1 MLGSIGDA
9 TVCRLRL
16 KQEGIVKIEFKFF
29 TPRAFARFLI
39 FLMGFFFLLITV
51 GTTFAIPIEGVW
63 FTPWGIILAL
73 RFGGQQYRSRQNN
86 IYWKKF
92 IRYRVLYALRPYV
105 SESDR
110 LWRLH
115 GFRRTEGDFDHWRA
129 KLWAQYPEAKANW
142 REIVLSLLPQKRPR
156 VGVCVPV
163 YRLDFETEVKPTL
176 DSLRHQTYPLDLIVV
191 AFNDPLDPAEEREE
205 GLRKIHEY
213 IDSIG
218 DDRFIVIDRPPGKRE
233 AMAAAFREIIERLG
247 TPIVTSDG
255 TTDVDLRNVMIVNAD
270 GDTVFDPD
278 ATAIGIHAL
287 LNDRRAQALTSNVQ
301 VINAEEN
308 RLTFQTYM
316 RYIFANNRERAAQ
329 RYRVTCMSGPCM
341 VMYARNVQEILNHP
355 DEWEHQMFGGEKVGP
370 GDDRQLTQA
379 HLVRGLGVVYN
390 PEVLTETECP
400 IEIPRWKDQQLRWNR
415 SALRGFFTKVNDGR
429 FYTHYG
435 IWSICDEIY
444 LATFGFILIGIVL
457 RLLFEATIKGIHEG
471 ISTASGYDPLVVGI
485 LAGIGDGFLTAGLY
499 VLPFLVIVLLM
510 NLIRTLAE
518 IINNRDFRFWKSS
531 FYLYYLVRYLVPI
544 KVKAVVTLTNNKWLG
559 RPN

>member
-1 MLGSIGDA
+1 M
-9 TVCRLRL
+9 RL
-16 KQEGIVKIEFKFF
+16 KQEGVVKIEFKFF
-29 TPRAFARFLI
+29 TVGAFAK
-39 FLMGFFFLLITV
+39 FFAYILGLVLLVLTV
-51 GTTFAIPIEGVW
+51 GLAVAFPIEGLW
-63 FTPWGIILAL
+63 LSPWGVVLL
-73 RFGGQQYRSRQNN
+73 FRFAGQQYRSRQNN

-92 IRYRVLYALRPYV
+92 IRYPILDALRSYV
-105 SESDR
+105 NEGDR
-110 LWRLH
+110 QWRLH
-115 GFRRTEGDFDHWRA
+115 GYRTTEGDFDHWRA
-129 KLWAQYPEAKANW
+129 ELWAEYPEAEVNW
-142 REIVLSLLPQKRPR
+142 QKIIFSLLPQKRPK
-156 VGVCVPV
+156 VGSSVPV

-191 AFNDPLDPAEEREE
+191 AFNEPSDPAEERQER
-205 GLRKIHEY
+205 LREIHEY

-218 DDRFIVIDRPPGKRE
+218 DDRFVVLDLLPGKRE
-233 AMAAAFREIIERLG
+233 AMAAAFREIIARLG
-247 TPIVTSDG
+247 TPIVTADG
-255 TTDVDLRNVMIVNAD
+255 TSDMDLRNVMIVNAD
-270 GDTVFDPD
+270 GDTVFDTD
-278 ATAIGIHAL
+278 TIAIGIHAL

-400 IEIPRWKDQQLRWNR
+400 VDIPRWKDQQLRWNR
-415 SALRGFFTKVNDGR
+415 SALRGFLTKVFDGR

-435 IWSICDEIY
+435 FWSIFDEFY
-444 LATFGFILIGIVL
+444 LATFGFILIGIVI
-457 RLLFEATIKGIHEG
+457 RLLIET
-471 ISTASGYDPLVVGI
+471 LVTGVQE
-485 LAGIGDGFLTAGLY
+485 GFLEAVLY
-499 VLPFLVIVLLM
+499 VLPFLGIVLLM
-510 NLIRTLAE
+510 NFVRTVAE
-518 IINNRDFRFWKSS
+518 ILNNNDLRFWKSS
-531 FYLYYLVRYLVPI
+531 FYLYYLVRYLIQI
-544 KVKAVVTLTNNKWLG
+544 KLKAVVTLTNNKWLG